1 MYLINNCYQFLGLN
15 NNVPTVNEKTTIE
28 APPSPRKFISLKKKR
43 PKLNRPC
50 PKSKKRF
57 QIDQFSPVVVPGK
70 NYSFTNKGIL
80 GASTI
85 ILTKDIDKYVFMCSS
100 NFY

>member
-1 MYLINNCYQFLGLN
+1 MYLINNCYHFLGLN
-15 NNVPTVNEKTTIE
+15 NNVPAVNEKTTIE
-28 APPSPRKFISLKKKR
+28 APLAPRKFISLKKKR

-70 NYSFTNKGIL
+70 NHS
-80 GASTI
+80 
-85 ILTKDIDKYVFMCSS
+85 
-100 NFY
+100 

>member
-15 NNVPTVNEKTTIE
+15 NNVPAVNEKTTIE
-28 APPSPRKFISLKKKR
+28 APLAQRNFISLEKKR

-70 NYSFTNKGIL
+70 DK
-80 GASTI
+80 STI
-85 ILTKDIDKYVFMCSS
+85 IPFHEITLQYS
-100 NFY
+100 

>member
-15 NNVPTVNEKTTIE
+15 NNVPAVNEKTTIE
-28 APPSPRKFISLKKKR
+28 APLAISLKKKR

-70 NYSFTNKGIL
+70 DKSPLIPFHE
-80 GASTI
+80 STLQNSWFKEI
-85 ILTKDIDKYVFMCSS
+85 
-100 NFY
+100 